1 MDIFV
6 EEIPFLGTKIVQKH
20 RRNTEGRTIT
30 MPMNIYIFSNIEKK
44 KWHRISFYFVSDLI
58 SAFFH

>member
-6 EEIPFLGTKIVQKH
+6 EQIPFLGTKIVQKH
-20 RRNTEGRTIT
+20 WRNTEGRTIT

-44 KWHRISFYFVSDLI
+44 V
-58 SAFFH
+58 A